1 MASPIIISS
10 KEIIRG
16 ESSSKYVSDAGF
28 SPDSY
33 NLNLTRKRG
42 ILDFAP
48 SMTDR
53 GGAIL
58 TGNIIAST
66 YDGGIVGVGNDA
78 LFVDASGSFYTLAS
92 NDTFTKRQTNSDRAW
107 TLGVT
112 DAIQFLGNLY
122 ASHESGFAKLDGSA
136 LTTIDAGWWE
146 TDISTGV
153 RHPIERVESSI
164 YFGDAN
170 LIHAW
175 NGTTSTVSWVTLPT
189 DVNITSLRKHPDG
202 VHLIAFCSL
211 KKDAPHQKNAPGR
224 IYIVD
229 LIIRQWIREIDME
242 AQVEGSRLLGSVV
255 YVSYGYNIGYF
266 NGNGISFLKKLSD
279 SSTTYSHNF
288 GNMEDILLVRDGQHV
303 RAFGDLGAGKVWWRL
318 AKTSADTDDNI
329 NNIIYRGNMVLLIAY
344 RDTGTS
350 PFLKEINYANT
361 GSTGLFFSNRY
372 DFPAETKIKRIEVIH
387 KRVAGNLLMT
397 CNDEE
402 DNAVTLTDNITT
414 DTVSSKS
421 RREINYLCDTFQY
434 RQGQGPGE
442 IRLIRIFYD
451 TTN

>member
-58 TGNIIAST
+58 TDRIIAST
-66 YDGGIVGVGNDA
+66 YDKTLSGNA
-78 LFVDASGSFYTLAS
+78 SLLVDDSGSVYTFSSSGVL
-92 NDTFTKRQTNSDRAW
+92 TKRQTNTDRAW
-107 TLGVT
+107 TLGT
-112 DAIQFLGNLY
+112 TECLQFLGNLY
-122 ASHESGFAKLDGSA
+122 ASHETGIAKFDGSN

-146 TDISTGV
+146 TGISGGV
-153 RHPIERVESSI
+153 RHPMERVESRI

-175 NGTTSTVSWVTLPT
+175 DGTTSTAAWITLPT

-202 VHLIAFCSL
+202 QHLIAFCGVGQDYSHTL
-211 KKDAPHQKNAPGR
+211 NRPGR
-224 IYIVD
+224 IYVGD
-229 LIIRQWIREIDME
+229 TVTRTWIREIDIE
-242 AQVEGSRLLGSVV
+242 TQIEGSILLGGIV
-255 YVSYGYNIGYF
+255 YVTYGRNVGYF
-266 NGNGISFLKKLSD
+266 NGNGITLLKRLAD
-279 SSTTYSHNF
+279 SATTYSHNL
-288 GNMEDILLVRDGQHV
+288 GAMEDILLVRDGRHV
-303 RAFGDLGAGKVWWRL
+303 RAYGDLGAGKVWWRC
-318 AKTSADTDDNI
+318 ASTAASTDGDISNIAHVGDNKI
-329 NNIIYRGNMVLLIAY
+329 VLSY
-344 RDTGTS
+344 DNTGGD
-350 PFLKEINYANT
+350 PFLKELDYDNT
-361 GSTGLFFSNRY
+361 SSSGIFFSNRY
-372 DFPAETKIKRIEVIH
+372 DFPAETHIKRIEVIH
-387 KRVAGNLLMT
+387 KRVAGNLVMT

-402 DNAVTLTDNITT
+402 DNVVSLSEIITT
-414 DTVSSKS
+414 DTVSSKT

-442 IRLIRIFYD
+442 IRLIRIFYEP
-451 TTN
+451 TN